1 MKTYEIRLKGQQNQL
16 MYPTPRKIKNVVGP
30 GMSQKCTKMK
40 NNKENNRLDK
50 KSTKMMKN
58 KGKKTVG

>member
-1 MKTYEIRLKGQQNQL
+1 MN
-16 MYPTPRKIKNVVGP
+16 PTPRKIKNVVGP